1 MSNNTALTW
10 LDCHENQLTTMDVS
24 HTTALTELNC
34 SYNHLTTL
42 DVSNNTALTSLSCYN
57 NQLTALNVSNNT
69 ALTRLDCDYNQL
81 TTLDV
86 SQNTAL
92 TALCCYQQESGMNK
106 LLYVEDKTYDPFE
119 VDGWN
124 NIIRNGQIEDIT
136 IYDNEP
142 LYVPKPFTAQHISY
156 THYFS
161 KATVKG
167 VASGWESLVLPFDV
181 QSITCDSVGI
191 RPFGTNLG
199 GYSKFWLAEVK
210 PETGFT
216 PATSIEAN
224 KPYILAMPNS
234 TEYVAGNITGSVT
247 FSATNATVQPTSNEK
262 AECATFALTPCWQS
276 MEASDTIYV
285 LNDEEYVSPTAV
297 YPPGSV
303 FVRSVRAARPFEA
316 YYTPASGAGVKEFFP
331 ISEMST
337 TGIMPVVNGIGMT
350 ENEATS
356 MYDLSGRRIS
366 TVNYPKGLYIRD
378 GRKIMVK

>member
-1 MSNNTALTW
+1 
-10 LDCHENQLTTMDVS
+10 
-24 HTTALTELNC
+24 
-34 SYNHLTTL
+34 
-42 DVSNNTALTSLSCYN
+42 
-57 NQLTALNVSNNT
+57 
-69 ALTRLDCDYNQL
+69 
-81 TTLDV
+81 
-86 SQNTAL
+86 
-92 TALCCYQQESGMNK
+92 MNK

-124 NIIRNGQIEDIT
+124 NVIRNGQIEDIT

-156 THYFS
+156 THNFS

-199 GYSKFWLAEVK
+199 GYSKFWLAEVN

-216 PATSIEAN
+216 AATSIEAN

-331 ISEMST
+331 ISEIET
-337 TGIMPVVNGIGMT
+337 TGIMPVANGKWT
-350 ENEATS
+350 TDNEAGS
-356 MYDLSGRRIS
+356 VYDLSGRRIS
-366 TVNYPKGLYIRD
+366 TDNYPKGLYIRD